1 MPIRT
6 DLARRHALIAAE
18 GHVPSALPGWEKATG
33 SVRLSLAVGASLW
46 RTLSTWRE
54 DGGSALCAAEQKG
67 QTFFLERGTCRI
79 HQGDGEAIA
88 WRAGGFAFI
97 PGGNVGQVSGT
108 RDARVTVFDQEFE
121 PLAGVDPPPATCD
134 HGNEVEG
141 DPFLGNQRAIFQ
153 TLLPSDPRFD
163 LAINISPISRGM
175 RSGWRPTLRRGLRPL
190 GTSRHPSIR
199 RKINT
204 G

>member
-1 MPIRT
+1 M
-6 DLARRHALIAAE
+6 
-18 GHVPSALPGWEKATG
+18 PSALPGWEKATG

-108 RDARVTVFDQEFE
+108 RDARVTFFDQEFE

-163 LAINISPISRGM
+163 LAINIFTDQPGDAVGM
-175 RSGWRPTLRRGLRPL
+175 ASYAPPGFAAL
-190 GTSRHPSIR
+190 GDVPASFH
-199 RKINT
+199 
-204 G
+204 